1 MKQEIICYIIIRKSR
16 KEAHGM
22 SASKV
27 IKQIMVERD
36 LSVKNLAL
44 EMNIKPQILSNKL
57 YRDTFT
63 YNDYIKIAN
72 LLGCTVQTIT
82 NDTGKIFINEYIPA
96 TNSGE

>member
-1 MKQEIICYIIIRKSR
+1 
-16 KEAHGM
+16 M

-27 IKQIMVERD
+27 IKQIMLERD
-36 LSVKNLAL
+36 LSVKDLAL
-44 EMNIKPQILSNKL
+44 KMNIKPQILSNKL

-82 NDTGKIFINEYIPA
+82 NDTGKIFVNEYVPA
-96 TNSGE
+96 ASSEE

>member
-1 MKQEIICYIIIRKSR
+1 
-16 KEAHGM
+16 M

-36 LSVKNLAL
+36 LSVKDLAL
-44 EMNIKPQILSNKL
+44 EMNIKPQVLSNKL

-72 LLGCTVQTIT
+72 LLGCTDH
-82 NDTGKIFINEYIPA
+82 NK
-96 TNSGE
+96 

>member
-1 MKQEIICYIIIRKSR
+1 
-16 KEAHGM
+16 M

-36 LSVKNLAL
+36 LSVKDLAL
-44 EMNIKPQILSNKL
+44 EMNIKPQVLSNKL

-82 NDTGKIFINEYIPA
+82 NDTGKVFINEYIPA
-96 TNSGE
+96 VNTEQ